1 MSSRHVVVVGG
12 GIAGLT
18 AALRLAESGVR
29 VTVVE
34 ATARLGGK
42 IQTAGDG
49 IETGAEQFLMRTP
62 DGGPSGA
69 ARLVADLGLS
79 DRLVHPALGAAGLWV
94 GGRLQ
99 SMPPG
104 TLMGVPGFSAALDGV
119 ATLADDDRDLGVPVL
134 AGQDVA
140 VGELVRS
147 RLGGEVV
154 EHLVDPLLGGV
165 YAGRADLLSLR
176 ATIPNLYAALQ
187 TAHTLRDG
195 VAASLVKRSAG
206 GPVFGTL
213 RGGLSLLVEALS
225 QRLLDLG
232 VVVHYGSPLRSL
244 DELDADAYVL
254 ACPAKPAAALLP
266 AEVAERVS
274 ALDYASV
281 GLVTLRL
288 PGAELPELT
297 GFLVPADQGL
307 SIKAATF
314 FSRKW
319 EHLSGEPEAAV
330 RVSVG
335 RYGDIGAL
343 ALTDE
348 ALGDAVQAD
357 LAKVLGPLPAASAV
371 RVTRWGGA
379 LPQYAPGHV
388 DRVAEARSLL
398 AAGPKPVVLA
408 GAAFDGVGI
417 PICIASGEKA
427 AADLGEFVS

>member
-1 MSSRHVVVVGG
+1 MSTRHVVVVGG
-12 GIAGLT
+12 GVAGLT

-29 VTVVE
+29 VTLVE

-69 ARLVADLGLS
+69 ARLVADLELG

-94 GGRLQ
+94 DGRLHP
-99 SMPPG
+99 MPTG

-134 AGQDVA
+134 SGQDVA

-147 RLGGEVV
+147 RLGGAVV

-165 YAGRADLLSLR
+165 YAGRADLLSLQ

-213 RGGLSLLVEALS
+213 RGGLSRLIEALS
-225 QRLLDLG
+225 HRLLDLG
-232 VVVHYGSPLRSL
+232 VAIHYGTPLRAL

-266 AEVAERVS
+266 PAVADLVGE
-274 ALDYASV
+274 LDYASI
-281 GLVTLRL
+281 GLVSMRL
-288 PGAELPELT
+288 PGADLPALT

-319 EHLSGEPEAAV
+319 EHLAGEPEAAV

-335 RYGDIGAL
+335 RYGDVGAL
-343 ALTDE
+343 AMTDE
-348 ALGDAVQAD
+348 ALGAAVQAD
-357 LAKVLGPLPAASAV
+357 LAKVVGPLPAASAV

-388 DRVAEARSLL
+388 DRVAEARALL
-398 AAGPKPVVLA
+398 GAGRKPVVLA

-417 PICIASGEKA
+417 PVCIASGEKA